1 MSIKQQ
7 VHEKFKVFVGS
18 DVADV
23 DTQLRAFTA
32 GGRVASKSIG
42 IEYIEGSNRLLLSLG
57 YRPDEMGYAV
67 KLESRKLGSFDPNSS
82 ASISALEA
90 SLDAAAAANDDV
102 ICHELYVAG
111 GAVTAVLLT
120 LA

>member
-42 IEYIEGSNRLLLSLG
+42 VEYVEGSSKLLLSLG
-57 YRPDEMGYAV
+57 YRPDETGYAV
-67 KLESRKLGSFDPNSS
+67 KLESRSLGSFDPASS
-82 ASISALEA
+82 ASASALEA
-90 SLDAAAAANDDV
+90 ALDATAAAHDDV
-102 ICHELYVAG
+102 ICHELYVVG
-111 GAVTAVLLT
+111 GSVTAVLLT

>member
-32 GGRVASKSIG
+32 GGRIASKSIG
-42 IEYIEGSNRLLLSLG
+42 IEYIEPRSTLVLSLG
-57 YRPDEMGYAV
+57 YRPDETGYAV
-67 KLESRKLGSFDPNSS
+67 KLASKNLGSFDPSSS

-90 SLDAAAAANDDV
+90 ALDAAAAASDEV

>member
-7 VHEKFKVFVGS
+7 VHEKFKVFVGG
-18 DVADV
+18 DIADV
-23 DTQLRAFTA
+23 DAQLRAFTA

-42 IEYIEGSNRLLLSLG
+42 IEYIEGSSKLLLSLG
-57 YRPDEMGYAV
+57 YRQDEVGYAV
-67 KLESRKLGSFDPNSS
+67 KLASKSLGSFDPASS
-82 ASISALEA
+82 ASIAALETA
-90 SLDAAAAANDDV
+90 LDATAAANDDV

-111 GAVTAVLLT
+111 GSVTAVMLT